1 MLKLLIIFIFFLN
14 LQASSLTEPSG
25 LKNPFIY
32 KIYKSTVPIPAPT
45 IVIYALGTIPILQVP
60 WDHFPS
66 GVKDLLS
73 QSDHFIAPFTKE
85 GLNQLVGR
93 IHREFIPL
101 ISPELSITEEIIQEL
116 HEDTNRNLITLYNDS
131 LDGEMINFARNHSIE
146 SSSLYDEEDAIKSF
160 AIRYQKYVDLGMNT
174 LGGITDQ
181 EIMRFL
187 YPMDMMQAYIDG
199 QEDLILQHIRDAGL
213 SLEKSVSFL
222 FLNKIISQF
231 SFAAMMQ
238 KQNYKVFASIPIQHL
253 LGEEGI
259 ISLLKENDYI
269 VEKLFQRAQR

>member
-1 MLKLLIIFIFFLN
+1 MFKLLIIFIFFLN
-14 LQASSLTEPSG
+14 LKAAGYVKPSG

-85 GLNQLVGR
+85 DLNQLVGR
-93 IHREFIPL
+93 IHREFMAHIY
-101 ISPELSITEEIIQEL
+101 PERSITEEDIQVF
-116 HEDTNRNLITLYNDS
+116 HDHANRNLIALYNDS

-146 SSSLYDEEDAIKSF
+146 SSSLYDEEDAIESF
-160 AIRYQKYVDLGMNT
+160 RKRYQKYVDLGINT
-174 LGGITDQ
+174 SEDITEQ
-181 EIMRFL
+181 ELRRFL
-187 YPMDMMQAYIDG
+187 YSVDMREAYVDG
-199 QEDLILQHIRDAGL
+199 REDLILQHIRDAGL
-213 SLEKSVSFL
+213 SLGKSVSSL

-231 SFAAMMQ
+231 NFAAMMQ

-259 ISLLKENDYI
+259 ISLLKENGYI